1 MSGALNENESASAA
15 PVELSKVLVVCGVAG
30 QYEKVF
36 KRVQQLHTSAAGPF
50 DLLLCVGDF
59 FAAPRGDQLA
69 DESKAVAQHQLSEY
83 IEGFRQVPLPT
94 YFIAGPHED
103 KYLPG
108 TREQLAPN
116 LFYLGRF
123 GIARL
128 RGLRIAYVSGQ
139 FARADADRS
148 SFLRTDFESLVST
161 WASDVRRGVDILLT
175 NEWPRNV
182 LVGVP
187 ADALP
192 PNVAANAD
200 LGVDGVATVART
212 LKPRYHFAA
221 TGAADEPLFYLRPP
235 YEANRA
241 SINDFGRTHV
251 TRFVSLAPVDNPTKQ
266 KFVYAVNV
274 TPIDHMT
281 DTAINERPPNTTN
294 SPFVLADANAAKTA
308 AIPAATTAP
317 IAATTAAAAVGG
329 LQAPSMSFVKS
340 GEQQQQQQQHSGA
353 KRSLPTPG
361 SEPNPIV
368 AGRWSQDVQWQSGN
382 GRGGNNNRRGGGRGG
397 GGGDR
402 HANKRAKVMQPTR
415 PCWFCLKSP
424 DVEKHLIV
432 SVSNE
437 TYVALAKGGL
447 VDDHLLIVAVEHVQS
462 IGDMSDAGRRE
473 CARYKQSIASYF
485 RSQEREPLFFERFVV
500 FKNEVHMHI
509 QAVPLPRDSA
519 ATAREAFLAGAR
531 ERNVTLIAD
540 TTPDTIGG
548 YYLHLEFADGTTL
561 TQSIGKMSKDD
572 IQFSRSVCAKLLEMP
587 ERVDWKKCAPPK
599 EQETAICKAVR
610 QRFAP
615 FDWSLKD
622 DNDGNDNEAEAE
634 ADE

>member
-1 MSGALNENESASAA
+1 MSGENEATSAA

-83 IEGFRQVPLPT
+83 IEGFRSVPLPT

-139 FARADADRS
+139 FACADADRS

-175 NEWPRNV
+175 NEWPRHL

-187 ADALP
+187 PDALP

-251 TRFVSLAPVDNPTKQ
+251 TRFVSLAPVDNPAKQ

-274 TPIDHMT
+274 TPIDDMT
-281 DTAINERPPNTTN
+281 DAAINERPPNTTN
-294 SPFVLADANAAKTA
+294 SPFVLADANAAATV
-308 AIPAATTAP
+308 ATTAP
-317 IAATTAAAAVGG
+317 VAATTTPAVAAVGG

-340 GEQQQQQQQHSGA
+340 GTQQQQQHSGA
-353 KRSLPTPG
+353 KRSLSTPG

-368 AGRWSQDVQWQSGN
+368 AGRWSQDVQWQA
-382 GRGGNNNRRGGGRGG
+382 GGGTSRRGGRGG

-402 HANKRAKVMQPTR
+402 HANKRARVMQPTR

-485 RSQEREPLFFERFVV
+485 RLQEREPLFFERFVV
-500 FKNEVHMHI
+500 FKNEVHMHV

-519 ATAREAFLAGAR
+519 ATARDAFLAGAR

-548 YYLHLEFADGTTL
+548 LLSAP
-561 TQSIGKMSKDD
+561 
-572 IQFSRSVCAKLLEMP
+572 RVC
-587 ERVDWKKCAPPK
+587 
-599 EQETAICKAVR
+599 
-610 QRFAP
+610 
-615 FDWSLKD
+615 
-622 DNDGNDNEAEAE
+622 
-634 ADE
+634 